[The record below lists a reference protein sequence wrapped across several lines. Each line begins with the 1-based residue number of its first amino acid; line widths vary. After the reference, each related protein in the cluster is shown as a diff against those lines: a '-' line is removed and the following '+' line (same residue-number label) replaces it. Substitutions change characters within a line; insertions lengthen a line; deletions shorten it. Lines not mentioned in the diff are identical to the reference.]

1 MTKQPAESVDDR
13 FLGDYLFH
21 ESPAQ
26 LAIVGF
32 LPDVLLQAP
41 PDGVEVLKLDAL
53 QDAEALAMQPQRPDQ
68 LVHRT
73 LVLRIEVNHDR
84 LALQL
89 GRAIR
94 AFPHRVLLH
103 CRTSPDSASL
113 SNEMFYAFGFRV
125 LPVMQDENPGQ
136 GHTHWFEYRLSSYKS
151 APDWLNAR
159 FWANPERFDLLENP
173 DEYCEESED
182 DDDLD

>member
-1 MTKQPAESVDDR
+1 MTKQAAESVDDR

-26 LAIVGF
+26 VAIVGG

-41 PDGVEVLKLDAL
+41 PAGVQVLKLEAL
-53 QDAEALAMQPQRPDQ
+53 QDAEALVMQPQTPSQ
-68 LVHRT
+68 SVCRT
-73 LVLRIEVNHDR
+73 LVLRIDANHDD

-103 CRTSPDSASL
+103 CRTSPASTSL

-125 LPVMQDENPGQ
+125 LPVIQDENPGQ
-136 GHTHWFEYRLSSYKS
+136 DHTRWFEYRLSSYKS

-173 DEYCEESED
+173 DDYCEESD
-182 DDDLD
+182 DDQDQ